1 MTKGI
6 PIKLEPAPAWT
17 AILLFVVI
25 TILGIIAGAGSIL
38 RILLPVVGFAVGLF
52 LYRRYPVLYLGF
64 MWWLWFLMPLVRRLI
79 DYRSNWVNPSPVLL
93 VAPVVTWITVDTFLK
108 YLPRA
113 YKQGGLP
120 FILGFTS
127 ILYGFIIGLIKST
140 PIFAIRGLI
149 DWFTPILLGFYLF
162 INWRDYPRYRE
173 NIQRTFLWGVLVM
186 GVYGIVQYVI
196 APEWDRFW
204 LINARMF
211 SMGNPEP
218 FGIRLWSTMNSTGPF
233 AATMMVGLLLL
244 FNNKS
249 PLRIPAS
256 IAGYLS
262 FLLTLSRT
270 MWASWFFGLASLTS
284 SLKPKIQM
292 RIIISIL
299 VMGICIVPLTTIEP
313 FSEVI
318 GSRLATFSDLGN
330 DHSAEVRQQIYEKSL
345 GKALSMALGN
355 GIGNTFTIEQGEIRS
370 VVIDSG
376 ILDMFFTL
384 GWFGTLPYMCGLLL
398 LVYSVFQYPEIRRDS
413 FMSAARA
420 IGLSNLIG
428 LPIGSAM
435 LGVGGCYI
443 WGFLGL
449 TMAAHKY
456 HQHQKKLSSEMESI
470 AEVKTAKD
478 KNYENFLIN
487 STD

>member
-1 MTKGI
+1 
-6 PIKLEPAPAWT
+6 
-17 AILLFVVI
+17 
-25 TILGIIAGAGSIL
+25 
-38 RILLPVVGFAVGLF
+38 
-52 LYRRYPVLYLGF
+52 
-64 MWWLWFLMPLVRRLI
+64 
-79 DYRSNWVNPSPVLL
+79 
-93 VAPVVTWITVDTFLK
+93 
-108 YLPRA
+108 
-113 YKQGGLP
+113 
-120 FILGFTS
+120 
-127 ILYGFIIGLIKST
+127 
-140 PIFAIRGLI
+140 
-149 DWFTPILLGFYLF
+149 
-162 INWRDYPRYRE
+162 
-173 NIQRTFLWGVLVM
+173 
-186 GVYGIVQYVI
+186 
-196 APEWDRFW
+196 
-204 LINARMF
+204 
-211 SMGNPEP
+211 
-218 FGIRLWSTMNSTGPF
+218 
-233 AATMMVGLLLL
+233 GLLLL
-244 FNNKS
+244 FNNNS

-299 VMGICIVPLTTIEP
+299 VMAMCIVPLTTIEP

-330 DHSAEVRQQIYEKSL
+330 DHSAEVRQQIYEESL

-413 FMSAARA
+413 FMSTARA

-456 HQHQKKLSSEMESI
+456 HQHQNKLSSEMESI

-487 STD
+487 GTD